1 MTMALD
7 ELAVEFAI
15 LAFFAW
21 TFVSFSFD

>member
-1 MTMALD
+1 MALD